1 MKTLYPT
8 PITCCFALAS
18 LAVTA
23 LAGTDSKD
31 MRDVK
36 DIKEVAAMP
45 TPTPCEW
52 TGFYVGLHAGGQ
64 IGDSETHDF
73 ATGRVFGYD
82 EGGVNGGL
90 QLGYN
95 YQWNWLVLGPEF
107 DVGYMNLNGTGTE
120 ARFPDIHGQ
129 TDSDFYTTLRGRVGV
144 RLNCHGC
151 WLVYATGGAIGANYT
166 KRYHV
171 DSNFFD
177 ARGND
182 FNWGYC
188 VGGGVER
195 MLCPH
200 WSVKVEYLYFSLD
213 DQSFGEP
220 VNGVPVNFRAESRG
234 HIIRAGLNYKF

>member
-1 MKTLYPT
+1 MKLLFRTSVSS
-8 PITCCFALAS
+8 FAVAA

-23 LAGTDSKD
+23 FAGTDSKD
-31 MRDVK
+31 IKNVK
-36 DIKEVAAMP
+36 DIKEVAPMP
-45 TPTPCEW
+45 SAPPACDW

-82 EGGVNGGL
+82 EGGLNAGM

-95 YQWNWLVLGPEF
+95 FQWNWLVLGPEF
-107 DVGYMNLNGTGTE
+107 DVGYMNLNGNGRE
-120 ARFPDIHGQ
+120 PRFPDARGE
-129 TDSDFYTTLRGRVGV
+129 TDSDFYTTLRGRIGAQF
-144 RLNCHGC
+144 NCHGC

-166 KRYHV
+166 ARYHV
-171 DSNFFD
+171 DPNFVD

-200 WSVKVEYLYFSLD
+200 WSAKVEYLYFSLD

-220 VNGVPVNFRAESRG
+220 INGVPVNFRAESRG